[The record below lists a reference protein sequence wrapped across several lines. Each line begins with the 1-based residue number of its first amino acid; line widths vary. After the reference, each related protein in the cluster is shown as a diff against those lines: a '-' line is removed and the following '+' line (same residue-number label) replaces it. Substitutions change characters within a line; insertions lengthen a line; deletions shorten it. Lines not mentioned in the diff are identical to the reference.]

1 MISKEILGF
10 LCIKMVFQLET
21 PTLISTVRWSD
32 TKAHSET
39 LLFSDSKTKSD
50 LLFFP
55 DRHLSQSGLNREGAW
70 SYCSELYLPLFFFLK
85 TLPFLHSMVQLWESP
100 LQRDD
105 IQMWN
110 QRREKLL
117 FLTQHYSSCCRWIY
131 WNKKH
136 DFVFTF
142 NHFICENYIIV
153 RVKSLYFNW
162 VWPPAGSVW
171 CLSPPLQDL
180 NCAFQHQSES
190 VAYQPVR
197 VVWI

>member
-70 SYCSELYLPLFFFLK
+70 SYCSELYLPPFFSLK
-85 TLPFLHSMVQLWESP
+85 THPFLHSMVQLKLHS
-100 LQRDD
+100 
-105 IQMWN
+105 
-110 QRREKLL
+110 REMTFKCETKEGKSCSFWLSTTVPAAGGSTETKSMTL
-117 FLTQHYSSCCRWIY
+117 F
-131 WNKKH
+131 
-136 DFVFTF
+136 
-142 NHFICENYIIV
+142 
-153 RVKSLYFNW
+153 SLSITLYEKIT
-162 VWPPAGSVW
+162 
-171 CLSPPLQDL
+171 LS
-180 NCAFQHQSES
+180 
-190 VAYQPVR
+190 YG
-197 VVWI
+197 